1 LYDIGIKII
10 ILSKHT
16 DGYSYGVRIGT
27 LAIRLIKRMKRLFEL
42 GIYFDTKETVLMM
55 MTYTRVKILATTTNT
70 TTSFLQKKKKKK
82 NQKIIKN
89 W

>member
-16 DGYSYGVRIGT
+16 DGYSYGARIGT

-42 GIYFDTKETVLMM
+42 GIYFNTKETVLM

-70 TTSFLQKKKKKK
+70 TTSLLQKKKK